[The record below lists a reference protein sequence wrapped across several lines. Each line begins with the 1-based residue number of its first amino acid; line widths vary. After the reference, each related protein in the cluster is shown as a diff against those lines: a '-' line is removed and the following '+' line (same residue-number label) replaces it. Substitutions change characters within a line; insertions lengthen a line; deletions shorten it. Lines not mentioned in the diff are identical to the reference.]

1 MNVIIF
7 QKFIFDIMTENNY
20 NVNKLF
26 GIQTQKMRD
35 THAKKLYTPKNTS
48 ALSFDIYINL
58 KYNTF
63 QYFQSS
69 RLL

>member
-1 MNVIIF
+1 MSQMEYNYYECYYFPKIH
-7 QKFIFDIMTENNY
+7 FDIMTENNY

-48 ALSFDIYINL
+48 DGCVKFLGGV
-58 KYNTF
+58 
-63 QYFQSS
+63 
-69 RLL
+69 